1 MLSIA
6 EAFSRVDQ
14 SITLLESLE
23 VSIVDAVGMRLAGDI
38 VSDVDSPPFDKS
50 MMDGF
55 AMRANDASSVP
66 LKVIG
71 TLYAGSA
78 PTIAVNVGQSIRI
91 MTGAPIPE
99 GADCVLRSEDAEF
112 DESAMELRLKALP
125 SRGDNIITRGT
136 SMRAGDAVLGSGLRL
151 NAASVGVLAELGRPT
166 VNVVRRPEVAIL
178 ATGDE
183 LVPIDAVP
191 TLGQIRN
198 SNEPMLCACV
208 ANCGGSARPLGVSRD
223 VATDLD
229 LAIANGLR
237 SDILCLSGG
246 VSAGE
251 KDLVPAALKRAGVR
265 EVFHKVNLKP
275 GKPLWFGVHSAR
287 IGRTCLVFG
296 LPGNPVSSLV
306 CFELFVRHAME
317 RMQGAPVNWRLPL
330 PVRLAGEV
338 RLQAERP
345 VYHPARMRHDP
356 KKVVIYEGGRPI
368 ARELQRVEILNWQG
382 SSDLRGVALA
392 EGVVHVPVGNGI
404 WPAGSIVEFLP
415 FAGAC

>member
-1 MLSIA
+1 MLSVT
-6 EAFSRVDQ
+6 EAFACVDQ
-14 SITLLESLE
+14 SLVLLDSLD
-23 VSIVDAVGMRLAGDI
+23 VPIVDAVGMRLAGDI

-55 AMRANDASSVP
+55 AMRANDAASVP
-66 LKVIG
+66 LKVID

-78 PTIAVNVGQSIRI
+78 PTIAVNAGQSIRI

-99 GADCVLRSEDAEF
+99 GADCVIRSEDVEF
-112 DESAMELRLKALP
+112 DESTMELRLKTHPRPGENTIA
-125 SRGDNIITRGT
+125 RGT
-136 SMRAGDAVLGSGLRL
+136 SMRAGDAVLGSGHRL

-191 TLGQIRN
+191 THGQIRN

-208 ANCGGSARPLGVSRD
+208 VNCGGLAKPLGVCRD
-223 VATDLD
+223 IATELD
-229 LAIANGLR
+229 LAIAKGLQ

-265 EVFHKVNLKP
+265 ESFHKVNLKP
-275 GKPLWFGVHSAR
+275 GKPLWFGVYSAKD
-287 IGRTCLVFG
+287 GRTCLVFG

-317 RMQGAPVNWRLPL
+317 RLQGAAADWRASWSVPL
-330 PVRLAGEV
+330 LSEIK
-338 RLQAERP
+338 LSSDRP
-345 VYHPARMRHDP
+345 VYHPA
-356 KKVVIYEGGRPI
+356 KLLTTSSA
-368 ARELQRVEILNWQG
+368 ARRVEILSWQG
-382 SSDLRGVALA
+382 SSDLRGAA
-392 EGVVHVPVGNGI
+392 AADGVVHLPAGEQT
-404 WPAGSIVEFLP
+404 WPAGSVVEFLP
-415 FAGAC
+415 FAGSR